1 MRGGDFYG
9 SLVLYG
15 VVVPFTP
22 AASISAASAV
32 SSIRTATVTVQP
44 NSGIE
49 TSNVHSQTMPV
60 HGKIISGESSGSHRS
75 EATEATEALKRTD
88 LPNEIQE
95 LRRSKNSFNA
105 LADNEEWLA
114 DNFKKIIHSH
124 DPPSQ
129 GDDAKQDAHPFRT
142 RPQAVASPAAYRLP
156 CRLSRNPWPSPPS

>member
-1 MRGGDFYG
+1 MRGADFYG

-32 SSIRTATVTVQP
+32 SSIRTAT
-44 NSGIE
+44 
-49 TSNVHSQTMPV
+49 
-60 HGKIISGESSGSHRS
+60 
-75 EATEATEALKRTD
+75 A
-88 LPNEIQE
+88 NEIQE

-124 DPPSQ
+124 DPPVTTPNKMHIHS
-129 GDDAKQDAHPFRT
+129 GRVRT
-142 RPQAVASPAAYRLP
+142 RRHLRPLIDYLVD
-156 CRLSRNPWPSPPS
+156 